1 MRKRGFTLVEL
12 LVVIGIIA
20 LLIAILLPALK
31 KARDQALRV
40 ACASNM
46 RQAGQCMTMYAQQ
59 FKDAAPLGYMDER
72 QFTYVIH
79 WNNGGSTPPK
89 PSQMGMLVLAHLLPV
104 PKTYYCP
111 AEDDPLYMF
120 NTPENQWVF
129 DQTPP
134 HPYLTQAGSGRHTRM
149 GYNARPIA
157 DWPTNTFP
165 VSDPRA
171 FTPLLEP
178 KDPAN
183 PIRAYPKWNK
193 LKSKAVLADMIVSP
207 QNVIRRHRTGVNVL
221 YGDASV
227 RYIALKSFINT
238 GAWRFIGYGDVQ
250 PNWNDEML
258 HWDPDGGV
266 WFELDK
272 Q

>member
-40 ACASNM
+40 ACASGL
-46 RQAGQCMTMYAQQ
+46 RQVGQCLTMYAQQ
-59 FKDAAPLGYMDER
+59 FKDAAPIGYMDQK
-72 QFTYVIH
+72 QFSYVIH
-79 WNNGGSTPPK
+79 WNNAGSSPPK
-89 PSQMGMLVLAHLLPV
+89 PSQMGMLVLAGLLPV

-111 AEDDPLYMF
+111 AEEDPLFMF

-129 DQTPP
+129 DQNPP
-134 HPYLTQAGSGRHTRM
+134 HPYLTQPGSGRHTRM
-149 GYNARPIA
+149 GYNARPVA
-157 DWPTNTFP
+157 NWPTNIAITNP
-165 VSDPRA
+165 DA
-171 FTPLLEP
+171 FTPLLDLESGGTV
-178 KDPAN
+178 
-183 PIRAYPKWNK
+183 RAYQKFNK
-193 LKSKAVLADMIVSP
+193 LKSQAVLAEIIVSP
-207 QNVIRRHRTGVNVL
+207 QNVIRRHRTGLNVL

-227 RYIALKSFINT
+227 RYIPLKSIINT
-238 GAWRFIGYGDVQ
+238 GSWRYIPYGDV
-250 PNWNDEML
+250 NTAWNDEFYHL
-258 HWDPDGGV
+258 NPDGGL

>member
-20 LLIAILLPALK
+20 ILIAILLPALK
-31 KARDQALRV
+31 KAREQAQRV
-40 ACASNM
+40 ACASNL
-46 RQAGQCMTMYAQQ
+46 RQVGQCMTMYAQQ
-59 FKDAAPLGYMDER
+59 FKDAAPIGYMSQK
-72 QFTYVIH
+72 QFSYVIH
-79 WNNGGSTPPK
+79 WNNAGSSPPK
-89 PSQMGMLVLAHLLPV
+89 PSQMGMLVLAKLLPA

-111 AEDDPLYMF
+111 AEEDPLYQF

-129 DQTPP
+129 DQSPP
-134 HPYLTQAGSGRHTRM
+134 HPYLIQAGTGRHTRM
-149 GYNARPIA
+149 GYNARPVA

-165 VSDPRA
+165 VTDPRA

-178 KDPAN
+178 IDPAN

-193 LKSKAVLADMIVSP
+193 LKNKAVLAEILVSP
-207 QNVIRRHRTGVNVL
+207 QNVIRRHRTGLNVL

-227 RYIALKSFINT
+227 RYVALKSIINS
-238 GAWRFIGYGDVQ
+238 GSWRYISYGDVQ
-250 PNWNDEML
+250 VAWNDEML
-258 HWDPDGGV
+258 RFDPDGGI